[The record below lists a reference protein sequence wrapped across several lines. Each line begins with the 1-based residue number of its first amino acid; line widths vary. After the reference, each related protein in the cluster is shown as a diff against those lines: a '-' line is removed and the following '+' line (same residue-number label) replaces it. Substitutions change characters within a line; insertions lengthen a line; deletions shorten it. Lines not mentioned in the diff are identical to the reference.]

1 MDIFFKAKPDIP
13 FFIYFVCYLMQ
24 AATDLGFDLPLV
36 FSWLGFIA
44 TAAMIVVVIVLVS
57 LLTVR
62 FIGKIVIAD
71 VIRERSS

>member
-1 MDIFFKAKPDIP
+1 M
-13 FFIYFVCYLMQ
+13 MR

-36 FSWLGFIA
+36 FSWYGFAA
-44 TAAMIVVVIVLVS
+44 TAMMIAVVIVIVS
-57 LLTVR
+57 LLTIR